1 VGPVGTQQDAAF
13 ALRASVPA
21 GTYHVICDAVITAP
35 VDVNFA
41 LIWRRPPGLDTQLA
55 AWSKHWEPRGPGMF
69 DAQPYEVDMAA
80 PAIDFQPGDQLVFRY
95 AGAGTTGTTSSESFI
110 PNGDGP
116 NSNGRIP
123 SITLPR

>member
-1 VGPVGTQQDAAF
+1 MGPVGTQQDAAF

-21 GTYHVICDAVITAP
+21 GTYHVICDAVVTAP

-41 LIWRRPPGLDTQLA
+41 LIWRSAGVDTTLA
-55 AWSKHWEPRGPGMF
+55 AWSKHWERGPSVN
-69 DAQPYEVDMAA
+69 DAQSYEVDMAA
-80 PAIDFQPGDQLVFRY
+80 AAIDFHPGDRLVFRY
-95 AGAGTTGTTSSESFI
+95 AGAGTTGITTEPFI

-116 NSNGRIP
+116 HANGRIP